1 MWLHL
6 PGVSIKKTMKESH
19 WPREKKII
27 KIVITKYVLLLE
39 FFILIMLEVLNS
51 SKTKKNF
58 IF

>member
-27 KIVITKYVLLLE
+27 KKSHNQICIITRIFYSYYVRS
-39 FFILIMLEVLNS
+39 I
-51 SKTKKNF
+51 K
-58 IF
+58 